1 MALREFIQQMEI
13 IVPKVDGKLIKV
25 NPAYTSI
32 SAKIIVKDLGLDIHT
47 TSAYL
52 IAIRGLKKI

>member
-1 MALREFIQQMEI
+1 MEI

-25 NPAYTSI
+25 NPAYSSI